1 MDVFAAILRARPR
14 GLDSRLS
21 PRRQRT
27 APSPGD
33 AAGPWVAPR
42 IVVFHRVHCAAA
54 AASQSLASPLPDLT
68 SQDMRVV
75 CACGQRPGAW
85 RGDLRADEPIGLGE
99 AARGAD
105 AG

>member
-1 MDVFAAILRARPR
+1 MDVFAAVLRARPR
-14 GLDSRLS
+14 GLVPRLG

-27 APSPGD
+27 AASPGD

-42 IVVFHRVHCAAA
+42 IVVFHRVHCVAV
-54 AASQSLASPLPDLT
+54 AASQRLVSPLPDLT
-68 SQDMRVV
+68 TQDMRVV

-85 RGDLRADEPIGLGE
+85 RGALRADEPIGLGE